1 MGKTL
6 VIVESPAKA
15 KTIGRYLGKDYII
28 EASKGH
34 IRDLPQKVMGVNTS
48 NNYKPMYIDSP
59 DKAAVI
65 KEIKSLASKCD
76 NVLIATDPDREG
88 EAIAWH
94 IATVLKIDPSTKCR
108 ITFNEITKNAVQ
120 KAVSCPREIDLN
132 VVDAQQARRV
142 LDRLY
147 GYELSPL
154 LWRKIQKD
162 LSAGR
167 VQSVATKLVMER
179 DDEINAFEP
188 KEYWEIEATVSKGA
202 GKLKKDRFV
211 VDFYGRKTADGIT
224 KVALSTG
231 DEADKILK
239 EVEGKDL
246 TVESVTRGEKERK
259 GSAPFTTSTL
269 QQEASRRLGF
279 SPSRTMNVAQV
290 LYQGVEVAGQG
301 MVALISYMRTD
312 SVRISEEAVSAARE
326 LIVNKYG
333 KEYLC
338 PYKRE
343 FKNKNSAQD
352 AHEAIRPT
360 HFECEPEV
368 VKSSLTGDQYKLYK
382 LIWERFIATQ
392 MASAKLDTVT
402 ADISCGDNIFKVSG
416 ETITFDGFLKIY
428 NDLKE
433 SSDEPKNKGMALPQL
448 AEGDIL
454 TNHKTEAIQKFTQP
468 KPHYTEATLISTM
481 EKNGIGR
488 PSTYAPTIS
497 TIEKRNYVE
506 KEGKNILITDIGRIV
521 TGFLQ
526 EHFDEVMDVGFTAD
540 MEEKLDSIENGDV
553 SWVSIIDGFYPKFHA
568 QIDAVNKNTEKITIE
583 DEKTGETCPECGSE
597 LVFKNSRYGKFIA
610 CSNYPDCK
618 YSRNIEN
625 KLKDTPCPLCGSGIN
640 ILKSRKHKNK
650 IFYACDKKGSDPDC
664 SFISWDPPV
673 KDKSCPECGTYM
685 VYKKFRGKTYQKC
698 GNRDCPT
705 NQKPKK
711 S

>member
-15 KTIGRYLGKDYII
+15 KTIGRYLGKDFII

-34 IRDLPQKVMGVNTS
+34 IRDLPQKVMGVNTA
-48 NNYKPMYIDSP
+48 NNYKPLYIDSP
-59 DKAAVI
+59 DKLSVI
-65 KEIKSLASKCD
+65 KEIKSLAAKCD
-76 NVLIATDPDREG
+76 NILIATDPDREG

-94 IATVLKIDPSTKCR
+94 IANVLKIDPSTKCR

-120 KAVSCPREIDLN
+120 NAVASPREIDLN

-154 LWRKIQKD
+154 LWKKIQKD

-188 KEYWEIEATVSKGA
+188 KEYWEIKAEVSREGA
-202 GKLKKDRFV
+202 KLKKDRFV
-211 VDFYGRKTADGIT
+211 IDFYGKKTADGVKKLT
-224 KVALSTG
+224 LNNG
-231 DEADKILK
+231 DEANEILK
-239 EVEGKDL
+239 SVGTNNFVVD
-246 TVESVTRGEKERK
+246 SVTKGEKERK

-279 SPSRTMNVAQV
+279 APSRTMNIAQM
-290 LYQGVEVAGQG
+290 LYQGVEIADQG
-301 MVALISYMRTD
+301 SVALISYMRTD
-312 SVRISEEAVSAARE
+312 SVRISQEAVAAARE
-326 LIVNKYG
+326 LIVKKYG

-360 HFECEPEV
+360 HFEYDPEYV
-368 VKSSLTGDQYKLYK
+368 RSSLTNDQYKLYK

-392 MASAKLDTVT
+392 MASAKLDTLT
-402 ADISCGDNIFKVSG
+402 ADISCGDNVFKVSG
-416 ETITFDGFLKIY
+416 EIITFDGFLKLY
-428 NDLKE
+428 DDLKE
-433 SSDEPKNKGMALPQL
+433 SGDTKKKETVLPSFG
-448 AEGDIL
+448 EGDIL
-454 TNHKTEAIQKFTQP
+454 INHKTESEQKFTQP
-468 KPHYTEATLISTM
+468 KPHYTEASLISTM

-506 KEGKNILITDIGRIV
+506 KEGKSILITETGRVV
-521 TGFLQ
+521 TNFLQ
-526 EHFDEVMDVGFTAD
+526 EHFEEVMDVGFTAD
-540 MEEKLDSIENGDV
+540 MEEKLDSIENGNV
-553 SWVSIIDGFYPKFHA
+553 SWVAIIDSFYPSFHER
-568 QIDAVNKNTEKITIE
+568 IDTVSKNVDKIVIE
-583 DEKTGETCPECGSE
+583 DEKTGEVCPECGHD
-597 LVFKNSRYGKFIA
+597 LIFKNSRYGRFIA
-610 CSNYPDCK
+610 CSNYPECTFSK
-618 YSRNIEN
+618 NIEN

-640 ILKSRKHKNK
+640 IIESKKHRNK
-650 IFYACDKKGSDPDC
+650 IFYACDKQGKNPDC
-664 SFISWDPPV
+664 DFISWDPPV
-673 KDKSCPECGTYM
+673 KDKFCPTCGTFM

-705 NQKPKK
+705 NAKRGK

>member
-568 QIDAVNKNTEKITIE
+568 QIDAVNMNTEKITIE

-673 KDKSCPECGTYM
+673 KDKFCPECGTYM